1 MRVVFYLRCSDTS
14 QETENQRK
22 ALAEWV
28 DRRGFQTVAIYEET
42 ASGWKDGHQSELSRL
57 LTDARKARFDAV
69 VVWSLDRLTR
79 GGPHKILSMVHRFA
93 ECGVRTISFQEPW
106 TEAPGEMGELLYSI
120 VGWIAQFESR
130 RLSERT
136 KAGLERAR
144 AQAPN
149 GILRRRGSDKKR
161 RKRRS
166 VKIMPLLAL
175 DSELI

>member
-22 ALAEWV
+22 ALAEWA

-57 LTDARKARFDAV
+57 LTDAKKARFDAV
-69 VVWSLDRLTR
+69 IVWSLDRLTR

-93 ECGVRTISFQEPW
+93 ESGVRTISFQEPW

-120 VGWIAQFESR
+120 VGWIAQFESK

-136 KAGLERAR
+136 KAGLAR
-144 AQAPN
+144 AKAQAK
-149 GILRRRGSDKKR
+149 GKLRTRGSDKKK

-166 VKIMPLLAL
+166 ARLPVW
-175 DSELI
+175 EGV